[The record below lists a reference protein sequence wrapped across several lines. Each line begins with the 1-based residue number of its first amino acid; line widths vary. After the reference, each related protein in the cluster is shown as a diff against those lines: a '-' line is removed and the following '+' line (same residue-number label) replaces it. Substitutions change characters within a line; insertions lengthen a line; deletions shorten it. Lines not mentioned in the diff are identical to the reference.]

1 MKILRVQAHDF
12 GKLSGAL
19 DLAPGL
25 TVVHGP
31 NEAGKS
37 TWLQA
42 IFAGL
47 CGRRRGR
54 GANTLE
60 EREFER
66 QYEPWNGNPWR
77 ATVKLQLDDGRRI
90 EIQQRDLK
98 AKESVAHDADTGRPV
113 GDELIYRGSIDG
125 SRFLGLNRQVMP
137 STLVIAQGDIQR
149 LREKKGDEASA
160 LREELQRAAA
170 SAGGAATAVEAL
182 SRLKKYASE
191 QVGTE
196 RRNSTRPLQ
205 RAIERVARAS
215 EELDGGRS
223 RHRERTKL
231 EDSLRTARDR
241 AERATNLVHD
251 CTLAQAR
258 RRLDDADAR
267 LAEIDRLTTTFP
279 DGQPPAAPDEGPDAA
294 TAKELR
300 EAAFEYGRRPEAP
313 ADLEG
318 PSADRMA
325 RELAELPEAARGDR
339 EPAPEVAEA
348 ARNWR
353 EAQQARAVRERLG
366 PGEPPEA
373 VIRKADEPAVRR
385 ALAALELP
393 PPEGL
398 DAAERRVAELTE
410 ENTRYQKQLE
420 AASGFGGWPWW
431 GATAGSL
438 LSVLAM
444 LDLLPRAAGIAGAL
458 LLLACSVLIYRAQR
472 RVPRR
477 DRVPSHE
484 AAEEAMQLLDA
495 KADLRDLRRKH
506 RTHRRQ
512 TEAAARD
519 LESLGLRPDADA
531 ARAALDALGQ
541 RERWDREQANWEQAA
556 AAARRD
562 EAAAESALRA
572 ALAGRGV
579 KDAEAAA
586 AHLLDRYEADCRRN
600 RALASGT
607 DRREALSAR
616 VEARRQM
623 EQAATRQ
630 REQRQAAEAR
640 FRNALAAAGFPAGST
655 AESTA
660 DPERWAADWLE
671 LRERRLGRLRTD
683 WERLRSLLGDRPR
696 DDIVAERDTI
706 AAGLTGAAEPDAAPP
721 ELEGLGDDAL
731 ERKLAEARAEAA
743 EAGNQVS
750 NLEGRLAAE
759 AELPSLAELEEE
771 RAAAESEEAL
781 LRRAAAVLKT
791 TREHL
796 DAAQDEVH
804 RMLAPDLREA
814 LAGRLGLVTA
824 GHYANVRIDPEEG
837 LEVRL
842 EVEEGIYRPASELSH
857 GTVDQVYLLLRIA
870 LAEALGDRTESAPLF
885 LDDATV
891 HCDTDRTMRFLD
903 LLLELS
909 EERQVV
915 VFSQEEEVREWAA
928 ERLAAQPRHSLIE
941 LDRNGLPAAG
951 FSDDADDGA
960 APAPG
965 TPPDPAP
972 DGQHSLL

>member
-19 DLAPGL
+19 DLGPGL

-66 QYEPWNGNPWR
+66 QYEPWSGRPWR

-98 AKESVAHDADTGRPV
+98 AKESAAHDADTGRAV

-149 LREKKGDEASA
+149 LREKTGDEASA

-196 RRNSTRPLQ
+196 RRNSTRPLR
-205 RAIERVARAS
+205 RAIERLARAG
-215 EELDGGRS
+215 EDLDSGRA
-223 RHRERTKL
+223 RHRERTEL
-231 EDSLRTARDR
+231 EVGLRTARDR
-241 AERATNLVHD
+241 AEKARNLIRD
-251 CTLAQAR
+251 CTRVQAK
-258 RRLDDADAR
+258 RRLLEAEAR
-267 LAEIDRLTTTFP
+267 LAEIDRLAARFP
-279 DGQPPAAPDEGPDAA
+279 NGQPPAGPDEGEDGA

-313 ADLEG
+313 ADLDG
-318 PSADRMA
+318 PSAERMA

-353 EAQQARAVRERLG
+353 EARQARAVRERLG
-366 PGEPPEA
+366 PGEPPETS
-373 VIRKADEPAVRR
+373 IGPADRPTVRR
-385 ALAALELP
+385 ALAALEAP
-393 PPEGL
+393 APEAL
-398 DAAERRVAELTE
+398 DAAERRVVELTE

-420 AASGFGGWPWW
+420 AASGFGAWPWW
-431 GATAGSL
+431 GATVGSL
-438 LSVLAM
+438 VSVLTVV
-444 LDLLPRAAGIAGAL
+444 DLLPRAVGIAGAL
-458 LLLACSVLIYRAQR
+458 LLLVCSVAIYRAQR
-472 RVPRR
+472 RVPRP
-477 DRVPSHE
+477 DPVSSLE
-484 AAEEAMQLLDA
+484 AAEEGMKVADA

-506 RTHRRQ
+506 RNHRRQ
-512 TEAAARD
+512 TEAAARN
-519 LESLGLRPDADA
+519 LESLGLSPDADA
-531 ARAALDALGQ
+531 ARAALDALGR
-541 RERWDREQANWEQAA
+541 RERWDREQASWEQAA
-556 AAARRD
+556 ATARRD
-562 EAAAESALRA
+562 EAAAEQALYA

-579 KDAEAAA
+579 EDAEAAA
-586 AHLLDRYEADCRRN
+586 ADLLDRYEADCRRN
-600 RALASGT
+600 QALASGT

-616 VEARRQM
+616 VQARQQM
-623 EQAATRQ
+623 EQTATRQ
-630 REQRQAAEAR
+630 RKEREAAEAR
-640 FRNALAAAGFPAGST
+640 FRGALAAAGFPANSA

-660 DPERWAADWLE
+660 DPERWAVEWLE
-671 LRERRLGRLRTD
+671 RRERRLGRLRAD
-683 WERLRSLLGDRPR
+683 WERLRSLLGGRTR
-696 DDIVAERDTI
+696 DDLAAERETI
-706 AAGLTGAAEPDAAPP
+706 ASSVTAGAELDTLP
-721 ELEGLGDDAL
+721 ELDGLPDGAL
-731 ERKLAEARAEAA
+731 ERRLAEARAEAA
-743 EAGNQVS
+743 DAGNRAS
-750 NLEGRLAAE
+750 NFEGRLAE

-781 LRRAAAVLKT
+781 LRRAAAVLET

-814 LAGRLGLVTA
+814 LTRRLGQVTE
-824 GHYANVRIDPEEG
+824 GRYANVRIDPEEG

-842 EVEEGIYRPASELSH
+842 EVEDGIYRPASELSH

-891 HCDTDRTMRFLD
+891 HSDTGRTIRFLD

-909 EERQVV
+909 EERQIV
-915 VFSQEEEVREWAA
+915 VFSQEEEVRDWAA
-928 ERLAAQPRHSLIE
+928 ARLAAQPRHCLIE
-941 LDRNGLPAAG
+941 LDRNGLPIGAG
-951 FSDDADDGA
+951 AGDDADGGA

-965 TPPDPAP
+965 TSSDPAP